1 LREEAGLMDPRLLIV
16 VGGVAGAAALQ
27 GDIGEGNAARRANDF
42 RYTPD
47 PHVMA
52 VVAGA
57 HKSTLADLL
66 WLRALPD
73 MSRPFNDR
81 ALKKRWLKGA
91 TDVVTDLEPSFG
103 TAYSY
108 GAAHLNIVDRNPD
121 AAIELL
127 TKGIERN
134 PDSAGLYVQLAMVY
148 FEYKKDNAK
157 TIELL
162 EKASTMPGI
171 DSLSLAMLA
180 SMKVDA
186 HDDFVAIAYWAKALE
201 QAPDAK
207 SRVICEYE
215 LWRTKALI
223 ANRAGRD
230 YAKAHGGQEPKTAA
244 DVRDPKLMSESV
256 FDIVLDGLT
265 FDAKGVA
272 HYEKMTELERTVR
285 IGQAA
290 DVVAAFVDTDGNH
303 RIPTETEF
311 LNVFGDLPEAPAGQ
325 KWKYADGKLT
335 LVPK

>member
-1 LREEAGLMDPRLLIV
+1 MDPRLLIV
-16 VGGVAGAAALQ
+16 VGGIAGAAALQ
-27 GDIGEGNAARRANDF
+27 GPIGETNAVRRANDF

-47 PHVMA
+47 PNVMA

-91 TDVVTDLEPSFG
+91 TEVVTDLEPSFG
-103 TAYSY
+103 TAYTY

-127 TKGIERN
+127 SKGIERN
-134 PDSAGLYVQLAMVY
+134 PDAAGLYVQLAMVY

-171 DSLSLAMLA
+171 DSLSIAMLA
-180 SMKVDA
+180 AMKVDA

-201 QAPDAK
+201 DAPNAK
-207 SRVICEYE
+207 ARSICEYE
-215 LWRTKALI
+215 LARTKSLI
-223 ANRAGRD
+223 AGRAARD
-230 YAKAHGGQEPKTAA
+230 YAKAHDGRPPKTAD
-244 DVRDPKLMSESV
+244 DVRDEKLMSRTV
-256 FDIVLDGLT
+256 FDVVLEGLQ
-265 FDAKGVA
+265 FDATGRA
-272 HYEKMTELERTVR
+272 HYDKLTELERTVR
-285 IGQAA
+285 IRQAD
-290 DVVAAFVDTDGNH
+290 DVTAAFVEGEG
-303 RIPTETEF
+303 RLPTEAEF
-311 LNVFGDLPEAPAGQ
+311 KNSFGELPEPPKGQ
-325 KWKYADGKLT
+325 KWKYADGKLS
-335 LVPK
+335 LVAE

>member
-1 LREEAGLMDPRLLIV
+1 MDPRLLIV
-16 VGGVAGAAALQ
+16 VGGIAGAAALQ
-27 GDIGEGNAARRANDF
+27 GPIGETNADRRANDF

-47 PHVMA
+47 PAVML

-103 TAYSY
+103 TAYAF

-127 TKGIERN
+127 AKGIERN

-148 FEYKKDNAK
+148 FEYKKDRRK

-186 HDDFVAIAYWAKALE
+186 HDDLMAIACWAKALE
-201 QAPDAK
+201 DAPGAK
-207 SRVICEYE
+207 ARTICEFE

-223 ANRAGRD
+223 ANRAHRD
-230 YAKAHGGQEPKTAA
+230 FAKAHPERLKDGEYDPPLTAA
-244 DVRDPKLMSESV
+244 DVRDPTLMSESV
-256 FDIVLDGLT
+256 FDIVLDGLEY
-265 FDAKGVA
+265 DAKGGA
-272 HYEKMTELERTVR
+272 RYEKLTDLERSVR
-285 IGQAA
+285 ISQAA
-290 DVVAAFVDTDGNH
+290 DYVAAFVEGEG
-303 RIPTETEF
+303 RIPTEAEF
-311 LNVFGDLPEAPAGQ
+311 NHLFGALPTPPKGQ
-325 KWKYADGKLT
+325 RWNYSNGKLS
-335 LVPK
+335 LVAE